1 MKKINLILLSL
12 FMMSGCSL
20 EFHHLSSSELSSTIT
35 SSSSKE
41 EITSSVTIS
50 STENSSVSSS
60 ESTIT
65 SSSLESSSNTS
76 SSESSSETSSSLSSS
91 SSNSSSSNIIS
102 SSNNTST
109 SSSSSSTS
117 ISESSSSS
125 SISEV
130 SSSSSSTSSSTSS
143 SEEIQYHGE
152 YLKDT
157 DFNDLS
163 SWIIE
168 PQNNTSKLEIV
179 SNGSNSLELKVN
191 NSKAT
196 NYYDIQVLQNNLELN
211 KDTTYRVRFKIK
223 SSTSRTFKFIIQKMD
238 YSALAYEENISL
250 TKNQVYEFD
259 KDIVVKDSSTY
270 LYGFML
276 GKVDSVSRSSH
287 TITISNPSLTD
298 ELSEEDSF
306 GGKKGTFAEAPA
318 TYKNRTLI
326 WSDEFNGNELDD
338 DNWSYNI
345 GDGGWGNN
353 EYQYY
358 TNSTNNVRVANGS
371 LRITARKEQY
381 KNASYTSGRI
391 DTKGKQSFKYGYFEA
406 RIALPSA
413 MGIWPAFWMLGVN
426 IDDINWP
433 KCGEIDIMEAI
444 NNENKVYST
453 LHWNSNGVSG
463 DTSHTYQGNEG
474 YNISDRE
481 EYHLYAVEWKETG
494 IKTYVDNVEVFSY
507 SFYSTS
513 VKEAFQKEF
522 YFLLN
527 VAVGGDWPG
536 FEIDDNF
543 PHTMSVDYLR
553 VYQ

>member
-1 MKKINLILLSL
+1 MKKINLMLISL
-12 FMMSGCSL
+12 FIMSGCSL
-20 EFHHLSSSELSSTIT
+20 EIYHPTSIT
-35 SSSSKE
+35 SSNTIISSSLKE
-41 EITSSVTIS
+41 EITSSIAVS
-50 STENSSVSSS
+50 STENSELTSSTSSSSTS
-60 ESTIT
+60 ESTDIISSEVNST
-65 SSSLESSSNTS
+65 SSNSSSNIS
-76 SSESSSETSSSLSSS
+76 PSNNSSLSSS
-91 SSNSSSSNIIS
+91 SSSSISNA
-102 SSNNTST
+102 SN
-109 SSSSSSTS
+109 SSSSTS
-117 ISESSSSS
+117 SEVSISSSSS
-125 SISEV
+125 F
-130 SSSSSSTSSSTSS
+130 SSTSS
-143 SEEIQYHGE
+143 SEEVQYHGE

-157 DFNDLS
+157 NFNDLS

-168 PQNNTSKLEIV
+168 PQNNTSKLEVV

-191 NSKAT
+191 NSKTT

-211 KDTTYRVRFKIK
+211 GGTTYRVRFKIK
-223 SSTSRTFKFIIQKMD
+223 SSISRTFKFIIQKMD

-259 KDIVVKDSSTY
+259 KDIVVKDSSSY

-276 GKVDSVSRSSH
+276 GKVDSVSKISH
-287 TITISNPSLTD
+287 NITISNPSLTD
-298 ELSEEDSF
+298 ELSEDDSF
-306 GGKKGTFAEAPA
+306 GGKKGTFSEAPLM
-318 TYKNRTLI
+318 YKNRTLI

-358 TNSTNNVRVANGS
+358 TNSIDNVRVTNGS
-371 LRITARKEQY
+371 LRIVARKEQY
-381 KNASYTSGRI
+381 KNALYTSGRI
-391 DTKGKQSFKYGYFEA
+391 DTKGKRSFKYGYFEA

-444 NNENKVYST
+444 NDESKVYST

-463 DTSHTYQGNEG
+463 DTSHNYQGNEG

-481 EYHLYAVEWKETG
+481 EYHLYAVEWKETV

-507 SFYSTS
+507 SFYNSN
-513 VKEAFQKEF
+513 VKETFQKEF

-536 FEIDDNF
+536 FEIADNF
-543 PHTMSVDYLR
+543 PHAMSVDYLR